1 LTSFTV
7 AAGTTQTGAAPDGL
21 VLPLLLP
28 ITGLPAR
35 PVLGFTHLAGMRLIG
50 AVGAPGAWPAP
61 PPQRPGRCFWPT

>member
-1 LTSFTV
+1 
-7 AAGTTQTGAAPDGL
+7 
-21 VLPLLLP
+21 LPLLLP